1 MLRVEHVATPAT
13 AATVAVPDRVPPP
26 GLVPSA
32 AVTLPLNWGAVF
44 PWASCA
50 VTWTAGAMAA
60 PAAALLGWTLNT
72 SCVGVPTAMLNAVLV
87 VGVTPVAVAAS
98 V

>member
-1 MLRVEHVATPAT
+1 MVV
-13 AATVAVPDRVPPP
+13 VPERVPPP
-26 GLVPSA
+26 RFVPSVT
-32 AVTLPLNWGAVF
+32 VTLPLNWVAVF